1 MNVRLS
7 SVAECC
13 VRCRQWPGTVEI
25 YVASGDG
32 AGPRAVPVRICEECA
47 RRAAECCFRCRQ
59 APGTQVVLDLYSGDE
74 RGASPQTRTR
84 TVPVKVCD
92 GCAKTI
98 AAEDEARAA
107 STETGR

>member
-1 MNVRLS
+1 MV
-7 SVAECC
+7 
-13 VRCRQWPGTVEI
+13 I
-25 YVASGDG
+25 YVVSGDG
-32 AGPRAVPVRICEECA
+32 AGPRAVPVRICDECA

-92 GCAKTI
+92 RCAADI
-98 AAEDEARAA
+98 AAEDEARTTRPEAD
-107 STETGR
+107 R